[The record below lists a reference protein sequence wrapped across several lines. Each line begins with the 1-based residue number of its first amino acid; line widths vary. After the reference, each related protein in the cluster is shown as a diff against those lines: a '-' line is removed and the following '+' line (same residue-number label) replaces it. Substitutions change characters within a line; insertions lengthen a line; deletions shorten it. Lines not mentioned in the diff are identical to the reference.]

1 MRIRFRLFEYSASVR
16 RWLLLLIYSVQL
28 CASLW
33 LAYELRFD
41 FMVNATS
48 QEERLFV
55 LLWMVPLQ
63 LVFLA
68 LFHQLN
74 PLLGYFS
81 TPDLARMFHALG
93 LSTIV
98 SGGVWFTGGE
108 GVAPPRG
115 VLVMNFIFALVGLTG
130 VRLLLR
136 ASREMM
142 ATTKALK
149 GARARGVGII
159 GAGDAGAT
167 LAHELQLKPG
177 FGLRPVAFF
186 DDDDRKWK
194 SRVHDLP
201 VLGSPVNVL
210 EVRDKL
216 QIEQAIIAMPNA
228 PASRVGEIVRFLGE
242 AHVECRTIPSVDQLA
257 LGQVKVSQLR
267 SVDVQDLLGR
277 DRVEL
282 DTEEIRQ
289 ALEGRVILIT
299 GAGGSIG
306 SELCRQIAAC
316 QPARLLLLDRAEP
329 QVFLIEQELL
339 GLGHVRDILPIVGD
353 VLDRERMAQV
363 LREQRPQMVFHA
375 AAHKHVPM
383 MEFQPGEAIQN
394 NSLGTAQL
402 AELALEFGVERF
414 VLISSDKAINP
425 TNVMG
430 ATKRLAEMYIQALQ
444 VQHPERTKFM
454 AVRFGNVLGS
464 SGSVIP
470 LFRSQIAAGG
480 PVTVTHPDMTRY
492 FMTIPEACILVL
504 QSALQG
510 QGGEIFVL
518 DMGKPVRIVDLARQ
532 VIELSGLTPDVDI
545 QIKFIGMRPG
555 EKLFEELSH
564 RAENVV
570 ATRHPKI
577 LRLVASP
584 PDLEGLRLTFE
595 QFRADVR
602 RLDALELKRRLKSAV
617 PEYVPFLPS
626 EEREVIPS
634 AGQSASRN
642 QAKSPPVASA

>member
-1 MRIRFRLFEYSASVR
+1 
-16 RWLLLLIYSVQL
+16 
-28 CASLW
+28 
-33 LAYELRFD
+33 
-41 FMVNATS
+41 
-48 QEERLFV
+48 
-55 LLWMVPLQ
+55 
-63 LVFLA
+63 
-68 LFHQLN
+68 
-74 PLLGYFS
+74 
-81 TPDLARMFHALG
+81 
-93 LSTIV
+93 
-98 SGGVWFTGGE
+98 
-108 GVAPPRG
+108 
-115 VLVMNFIFALVGLTG
+115 
-130 VRLLLR
+130 
-136 ASREMM
+136 
-142 ATTKALK
+142 
-149 GARARGVGII
+149 
-159 GAGDAGAT
+159 
-167 LAHELQLKPG
+167 
-177 FGLRPVAFF
+177 
-186 DDDDRKWK
+186 
-194 SRVHDLP
+194 
-201 VLGSPVNVL
+201 
-210 EVRDKL
+210 
-216 QIEQAIIAMPNA
+216 
-228 PASRVGEIVRFLGE
+228 
-242 AHVECRTIPSVDQLA
+242 
-257 LGQVKVSQLR
+257 
-267 SVDVQDLLGR
+267 
-277 DRVEL
+277 
-282 DTEEIRQ
+282 
-289 ALEGRVILIT
+289 
-299 GAGGSIG
+299 
-306 SELCRQIAAC
+306 
-316 QPARLLLLDRAEP
+316 
-329 QVFLIEQELL
+329 
-339 GLGHVRDILPIVGD
+339 
-353 VLDRERMAQV
+353 
-363 LREQRPQMVFHA
+363 
-375 AAHKHVPM
+375 
-383 MEFQPGEAIQN
+383 MEFQPGEAIKN

-584 PDLEGLRLTFE
+584 PDLDGLRLTFE

-626 EEREVIPS
+626 DEREVIPP

-642 QAKSPPVASA
+642 QAKSPPVAGA